1 MSFTDSSIRQ
11 SVCEE
16 SFPLPRNRR
25 GVQKAALPF
34 EAVRVNSPST
44 IPPQRAESF
53 QRHMAA
59 HMKKQTGETLQE
71 AARATGTAKSSIL
84 QFRWLDAPRSI
95 GTARSAQAPEFESP
109 VAAGSKADALEH
121 GGMGSNEIFQQVL
134 QRAIL
139 AEQKASLLEASLK
152 DMTAHRDK
160 WVLQADDWKE
170 QAQHALRLLKAPE

>member
-59 HMKKQTGETLQE
+59 HMKN
-71 AARATGTAKSSIL
+71 ATGMAKSSIL
-84 QFRWLDAPRSI
+84 QFRWLDAPRSM
-95 GTARSAQAPEFESP
+95 GTACGGQAPGFESP
-109 VAAGSKADALEH
+109 VATGTKADALQH
-121 GGMGSNEIFQQVL
+121 GGMGGNEVLQQVL

-152 DMTAHRDK
+152 DMTAQRDK
-160 WVLQADDWKE
+160 WVLQADYWKE
-170 QAQHALRLLKAPE
+170 QAQHALPSPARHRS